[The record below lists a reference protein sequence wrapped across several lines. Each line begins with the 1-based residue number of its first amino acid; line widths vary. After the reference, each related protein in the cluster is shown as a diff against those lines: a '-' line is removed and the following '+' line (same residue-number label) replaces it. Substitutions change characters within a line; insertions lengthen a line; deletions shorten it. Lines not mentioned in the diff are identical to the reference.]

1 MKMTKR
7 RLEEILS
14 EDIFEL
20 SVVLTVAIRIYLQ
33 IYKFFKS
40 GLQ

>member
-7 RLEEILS
+7 RLDEIFF

-33 IYKFFKS
+33 FYNFFR
-40 GLQ
+40 G